1 MALKGDLAS
10 VDLAQV
16 FQMLAL
22 NQKVGIL
29 NIQGPK
35 AWRALYFG
43 PQGTTLFYNEHVF
56 LDRVLL
62 QMTRTGRL
70 AAQSVQEA
78 RDHAAQQG
86 LDLIGSLLAGG
97 YLTEVDLESA
107 FRLEIEEEIYDL
119 FFWHDAQ
126 FEFYEGATS
135 IPGREGL
142 VDERFFFSTDSL
154 IMEAARRIDEWAYIQ
169 ERVPGPLEV
178 YQVCQNVDAQQ
189 LDEYALA
196 VFDLADGKRNI
207 SRLTEITGMPAFQ
220 VYKAMS
226 CLLEEG
232 LVSPVPEDQLLHSA
246 RESVTEG
253 RSRDAINLYEK
264 AIDVGE
270 GIPDAHGEV
279 AEVYEQVHEFEL
291 AAYHLKCV
299 AEYHAGSDHLPQ
311 AVETFFSVVQLL
323 PTDLA
328 ARERLVELTAGRS
341 NLSGG
346 AFEPVAFGKELVDL
360 YLEIGEV
367 ERVRGILEKLLRDN
381 PNDVELKKSLINVHT
396 KVGDTKRVVDL
407 YHSMAEDL
415 VQQRNPIEAIKYLQ
429 KILMIDRSRKDIS
442 ERIRS
447 LYQLDERRRSRRRSL
462 VALGLLFFL
471 LSCMA
476 AGYYYYDEYA
486 RKRLVGMQGAIDPLV
501 EARHFVAAIAKL
513 EQFKKNYP
521 LTLVTKQAQAEIGR
535 IEVKRRKYEAEKEN
549 DLRQKRQ
556 QLESIRFQY
565 QEKWDEFEVLVKS
578 RRLDAA
584 LRILE
589 EVQVLVD
596 EAGTPQDRNWSKKV
610 KLAKNRADLEGVM
623 SRALALDRDAWA
635 AWEKGD
641 WQSARK
647 LWKELVSEYEMTTT
661 AEGVRLPVQIQSRPS
676 GAQIFFKGEPLMLEV
691 NGEQVPAVTPKVVL
705 CDRGAS
711 EDYSLDLAGF
721 LPEAIT
727 VVGEESS
734 VSTTILTIVPSFTFS
749 FIEPLQS
756 TASARHGYLGMG
768 LIGGKVAFAGVTSG
782 KIRTI
787 ISLPD
792 LDEIAGAPAFSVDR
806 AFFTTKR
813 GLLQAYS
820 LPNGE
825 RRWSKNLG
833 GPVLLPPVVIDGRV
847 FVMDDEGVLLAL
859 DASDGRQLWSQKF
872 STAAAAQ
879 PAVTGPK
886 LRVGLEDGQVLIL
899 DTRNGKLLRSYQHG
913 AGVSTQVYGLRNT
926 QVFGTDDGQVV
937 ALRES
942 DGQSVW
948 QYGLKRSVDQFEMVL
963 DDGAVF
969 VLDGSD
975 KLIKLVE
982 GRKMAEIEL
991 PGRRISG
998 PVVAGEKIFISV
1010 RRRVEQAAGE
1020 FEEEDLLL
1028 ALDKSDFSALWEFED
1043 GGLFRGPILSDGA
1056 SVFVPN
1062 AQSEVLL
1069 FK

>member
-97 YLTEVDLESA
+97 YLTDADLESA

-126 FEFYEGATS
+126 FEFYEGATT

-178 YQVCQNVDAQQ
+178 YEACSEVDALQ

-196 VFDLADGKRNI
+196 LFDLADGKRNI
-207 SRLTEITGMPAFQ
+207 ARLTEITGMPAFQ

-232 LVSPVPEDQLLHSA
+232 LISPVPEDQLLNSA
-246 RESVTEG
+246 RDSVVEG
-253 RSRDAINLYEK
+253 RNRDAINLYEK
-264 AIDVGE
+264 AIDVGA
-270 GIPDAHGEV
+270 GIPEAHGEV
-279 AEVYEQVHEFEL
+279 AEVYEKTKEYEL
-291 AAYHLKCV
+291 AGYHLKCV

-311 AVETFFSVVQLL
+311 AVETLFSVVQLL

-328 ARERLVELTAGRS
+328 ARERLVELTAGRT

-396 KVGDTKRVVDL
+396 KAGDTKRVVDL

-462 VALGLLFFL
+462 FALGLLFFL
-471 LSCMA
+471 LSCLA

-486 RKRLVGMQGAIDPLV
+486 RKRLIGMQDSVDQLI
-501 EARHFVAAIAKL
+501 EEKNFVAAIAKL

-521 LTLVTKQAQAEIGR
+521 LTLVSDQAQAEIGR

-565 QEKWDEFEVLVKS
+565 QEKWTEFEVLVKS
-578 RRLDAA
+578 RNLDSA

-589 EVQVLVD
+589 EVEALVD
-596 EAGTPQDRNWSKKV
+596 QAGTPQDRNWAKKV
-610 KLAKNRADLEGVM
+610 KLTKNRSDLEGVM
-623 SRALALDRDAWA
+623 SRALALDRTAWA

-641 WQSARK
+641 WQAARK
-647 LWKELVSEYEMTTT
+647 LWEELIAKFEMTTT
-661 AEGVRLPVQIQSRPS
+661 AQAVRLPVEIRSRPS
-676 GAQIFFKGEPLMLEV
+676 GAQILFEGEPLMLDV
-691 NGEQVPAVTPKVVL
+691 NGEKVPAVTPQVVL
-705 CDRGAS
+705 CDRSAS
-711 EDYSLDLAGF
+711 DSYGLKLEGF
-721 LPEAIT
+721 EPEAIT
-727 VVGEESS
+727 LVGEESPIA
-734 VSTTILTIVPSFTFS
+734 TTILTIVPSLAFS
-749 FIEPLQS
+749 FIEPMQS

-768 LIGGKVAFAGVTSG
+768 LTGGKVAFAGISSG

-792 LDEIAGAPAFSVDR
+792 LDEMSGAAAFSVDR
-806 AFFTTKR
+806 AFFNTKR

-820 LPNGE
+820 LPSGE

-833 GPVLLPPVVIDGRV
+833 GTVLFPPIVVDGRV
-847 FVMDDEGVLLAL
+847 YVTDDAGVLLAL

-872 STAAAAQ
+872 TAAAAAQ
-879 PAVTGPK
+879 PAVSGSK
-886 LRVGLEDGQVLIL
+886 LRIGLEDGQVLVV
-899 DTRNGKLLRSYQHG
+899 DPRNGQVVRTYRHG
-913 AGVSTQVYGLRNT
+913 TGVSTQVYGLRNT

-937 ALRES
+937 AVRES
-942 DGQSVW
+942 DGESVW
-948 QYGLKRSVDQFEMVL
+948 QYGLKRSVGQFELVL
-963 DDGAVF
+963 DSGAIF

-975 KLIKLVE
+975 KLLKLVD
-982 GRKMAEIEL
+982 GRKMAEFEL
-991 PGRRISG
+991 PGRRVSG
-998 PVVAGEKIFISV
+998 PVIAGERIFMSL
-1010 RRRVEQAAGE
+1010 RRRIDQGNGE
-1020 FEEEDLLL
+1020 FEEEDLLI
-1028 ALDKSDFSALWEFED
+1028 ALDKSDLSVLWEFED
-1043 GGLFRGPILSDGA
+1043 GKLFRGPILSDGA

-1062 AQSEVLL
+1062 SKAEVLH